1 LVQIDENIDFDID
14 PRENYQGLVPPVS
27 RSEVDF
33 DAGAKY
39 HVAADVPYIRYFA
52 AHILVRNTQDH
63 S

>member
-1 LVQIDENIDFDID
+1 MFYF
-14 PRENYQGLVPPVS
+14 RENYQGLAPPVM
-27 RSEVDF
+27 RSELDF

-52 AHILVRNTQDH
+52 AHILV